1 MNKNLVCYGEVVWDN
16 LPSGPVTGGAPMN
29 VAIRAASFGMNTA
42 IISKVG
48 DDDPGMDMKN
58 YVKEKNVE
66 TSLL

>member
-16 LPSGPVTGGAPMN
+16 LPSGPVPGGAPMN

-58 YVKEKNVE
+58 YVKKKNVE